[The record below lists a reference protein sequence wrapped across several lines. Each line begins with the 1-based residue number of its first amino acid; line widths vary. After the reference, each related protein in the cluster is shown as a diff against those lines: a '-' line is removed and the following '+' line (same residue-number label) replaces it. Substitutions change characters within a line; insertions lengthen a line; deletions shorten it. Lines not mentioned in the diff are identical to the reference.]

1 MKKAEIFVL
10 GGGPAGIVAALT
22 AKKHNRDKKVIL
34 VKKQEKS
41 LIPCGIPYIFY
52 QLNSVNDDIMSD
64 KSLIENDIKII
75 VDEVLEINSGEKEVI
90 FKSGKKNNYDKLI
103 LATGSKPKK
112 LDIEGSEMKGVW
124 YVKKDYEYI
133 RKMKEAANKSKNI
146 AIIGGGFI
154 GVEFADELSNINGS
168 NITIFE
174 SSFGLLSSSFNKQ
187 YSEKIKKILTKKG
200 VKIETNCIIKKLE
213 KKNNQILLKYN
224 NGQSKIDMVII
235 SIGSIPEVELAKK
248 IGLDMGEYGAIKV
261 NSYQETSLRNVYAI
275 GDCSETNCS
284 LVNKCIPT
292 MLASTA
298 CYEARIVANNIYNKN
313 KNIKN
318 NGVLSVFSTSINN
331 HAFAS
336 VGLTESQAR
345 NNEIDYYTSSSIA
358 TNHHPGKLQ
367 KTEKIEIKLIIS
379 KENNKIIGAQVD
391 GPESVGEIIN
401 IIALAIQK
409 DMTIYDL
416 ELLQI
421 ATHPLLTPS
430 PTVYPLI
437 AAVNLI
443 VPKE

>member
-52 QLNSVNDDIMSD
+52 QLDSVNDDIMSD

-213 KKNNQILLKYN
+213 KKNNE
-224 NGQSKIDMVII
+224 GSSQSI
-235 SIGSIPEVELAKK
+235 KK
-248 IGLDMGEYGAIKV
+248 
-261 NSYQETSLRNVYAI
+261 
-275 GDCSETNCS
+275 DCNYWRWIYWC
-284 LVNKCIPT
+284 CI
-292 MLASTA
+292 
-298 CYEARIVANNIYNKN
+298 C
-313 KNIKN
+313 
-318 NGVLSVFSTSINN
+318 G
-331 HAFAS
+331 
-336 VGLTESQAR
+336 
-345 NNEIDYYTSSSIA
+345 
-358 TNHHPGKLQ
+358 
-367 KTEKIEIKLIIS
+367 
-379 KENNKIIGAQVD
+379 
-391 GPESVGEIIN
+391 
-401 IIALAIQK
+401 
-409 DMTIYDL
+409 
-416 ELLQI
+416 
-421 ATHPLLTPS
+421 
-430 PTVYPLI
+430 
-437 AAVNLI
+437 
-443 VPKE
+443 